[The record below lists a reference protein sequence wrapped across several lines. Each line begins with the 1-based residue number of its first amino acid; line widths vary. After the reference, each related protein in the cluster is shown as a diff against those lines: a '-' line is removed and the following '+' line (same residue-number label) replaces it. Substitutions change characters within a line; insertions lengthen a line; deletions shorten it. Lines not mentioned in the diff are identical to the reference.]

1 MVIDSQVFV
10 GTSLFGHTQ
19 VAEILL
25 QRMDRLDIDR
35 AVICPIKPRHY
46 DLAES
51 NDAVADLVQRYPERF
66 IGFARVDPWQ
76 EDQALGELQRAR
88 AELGLRGLLLHP
100 LEEAFPIT
108 SHLVD
113 SLLVYARDYNLPVM
127 IEGGHPR
134 VSEASQI
141 AELARRFPQVTMI
154 VTHAGQL
161 NISGRGLF
169 DAARLFTAHPNAIL
183 ETSAV
188 YRQDFLE
195 SMAAAIGCG
204 RLVFGSGSPLF
215 DQEIELARVQHLS
228 LSPPDLTRVLGDN
241 MAALL
246 EPL

>member
-100 LEEAFPIT
+100 LEEA
-108 SHLVD
+108 L
-113 SLLVYARDYNLPVM
+113 
-127 IEGGHPR
+127 
-134 VSEASQI
+134 
-141 AELARRFPQVTMI
+141 
-154 VTHAGQL
+154 
-161 NISGRGLF
+161 
-169 DAARLFTAHPNAIL
+169 
-183 ETSAV
+183 
-188 YRQDFLE
+188 
-195 SMAAAIGCG
+195 
-204 RLVFGSGSPLF
+204 
-215 DQEIELARVQHLS
+215 
-228 LSPPDLTRVLGDN
+228 
-241 MAALL
+241 
-246 EPL
+246 